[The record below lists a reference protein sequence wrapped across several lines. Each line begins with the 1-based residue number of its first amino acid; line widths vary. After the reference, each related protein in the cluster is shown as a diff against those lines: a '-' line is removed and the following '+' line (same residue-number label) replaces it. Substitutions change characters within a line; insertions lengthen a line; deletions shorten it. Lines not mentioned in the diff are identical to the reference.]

1 MVCRQ
6 EIKKNQSGFQSNCQ
20 NSFDS
25 GFTLLEVIIV
35 LVIMATLSI
44 LSSQSIQQSI
54 RAKVKLQGQ
63 IDDVSQM
70 RDSLKVMERDI
81 NLAFHYT
88 DMETEL
94 KELTKKKRLL
104 LSQQNKNSTTTT
116 QPGASGD
123 ITTDTTQTTLQGPPP
138 YNPNDP
144 NDPLNKKPLNRVDPT
159 TDFIGKE
166 NEIYFATLNSS
177 QLNEDIAQADFI
189 KVAYLLQSCKKP
201 GDKTESSSCLI
212 RRSSNVVEGDLTK
225 GGDDV
230 VLLENVSEFKLRYFG
245 KGKQDWVNSWSSKEN
260 DGATKGKFPEA
271 VEISLSIE
279 KPAAKGETKKKSIS
293 MQIVVPIRFPNNTYQ
308 DNLNNPANNQNGQPG
323 QQIPQKSN
331 NLFSPGR

>member
-1 MVCRQ
+1 MVCQ
-6 EIKKNQSGFQSNCQ
+6 LETKNKQQ
-20 NSFDS
+20 
-25 GFTLLEVIIV
+25 GFTLLEIIIV
-35 LVIMATLSI
+35 LVIMATLTI
-44 LSSQSIQQSI
+44 LSSQSIQQAI

-81 NLAFHYT
+81 NLSFHYT

-94 KELTKKKRLL
+94 RDLTKKKRLL
-104 LSQQNKNSTTTT
+104 LSQQNRNTTTT
-116 QPGASGD
+116 VPASGASSGQ
-123 ITTDTTQTTLQGPPP
+123 TTQQGPPP

-144 NDPLNKKPLNRVDPT
+144 NDPLNKKPLNRIDPT

-201 GDKTESSSCLI
+201 GDKTIASTCLI
-212 RRSSNVVEGDLTK
+212 RRSSNIVEGDLTK

-230 VLLENVSEFKLRYFG
+230 VLLENISEFKLRYFG
-245 KGKQDWVNSWSSKEN
+245 KGKQDWVNAWSSKEN

-279 KPAAKGETKKKSIS
+279 KPAAKGELKKKSIS

-308 DNLNNPANNQNGQPG
+308 DNLNNPANS
-323 QQIPQKSN
+323 QQQQRSN
-331 NLFSPGR
+331 NPFPPGR